1 MTTSST
7 TVQSTVAIKNQTFR
21 LIAWTTLGGSQVRV
35 KFTNRFST
43 TPLVISAAHVAL
55 RQSGGTIKAGT
66 DKALTLFG

>member
-1 MTTSST
+1 VTTSST

-43 TPLVISAAHVAL
+43 TPLVIAAAHVAL